1 MGFIVSKFW
10 VIIGTVLVFLT
21 KIDYFRN
28 KKIIYL
34 FLTIFSLIA
43 TGLFLLHPDNPLME
57 KIYAVLVVLMNVFN
71 LVELIKYRK
80 SKEKTFVVEDKI
92 TFTIEEK
99 KMFED
104 ALAGAQKGD
113 LMCIFNLGYYYRNG
127 TGTSINLKKSR
138 EMFLKLCS
146 CDIEFL
152 REEGKKEL
160 AITEKMIKDKHKEM
174 RDVIKDGIDSIIS

>member
-1 MGFIVSKFW
+1 
-10 VIIGTVLVFLT
+10 
-21 KIDYFRN
+21 
-28 KKIIYL
+28 
-34 FLTIFSLIA
+34 
-43 TGLFLLHPDNPLME
+43 
-57 KIYAVLVVLMNVFN
+57 
-71 LVELIKYRK
+71 
-80 SKEKTFVVEDKI
+80 
-92 TFTIEEK
+92 
-99 KMFED
+99 
-104 ALAGAQKGD
+104 
-113 LMCIFNLGYYYRNG
+113 MCIFNLGYYYRNG